1 NFHTPTSFDNCYF
14 GNLVSN
20 CKLLHSDQQLFSDGG
35 STDSIVRSY
44 SGDEVQQQDGVDYL
58 LGRVR
63 GRA

>member
-44 SGDEVQQQDGVDYL
+44 SGDEVQQQDGVDY
-58 LGRVR
+58 
-63 GRA
+63 